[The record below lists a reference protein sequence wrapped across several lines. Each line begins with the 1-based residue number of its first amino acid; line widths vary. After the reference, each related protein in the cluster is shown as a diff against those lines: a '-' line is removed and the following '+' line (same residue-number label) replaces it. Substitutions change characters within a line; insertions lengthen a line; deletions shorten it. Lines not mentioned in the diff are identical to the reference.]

1 MIDPRDGDA
10 AAWAPAHVRLGGADR
25 KLRLGGR
32 VARQLTFSL
41 GASEFPTNPGKVD
54 RSALYGRTET
64 IALDAAGRECELVLV
79 DRSGT
84 LVIPKGGTGM
94 GSLSAAGHWVE
105 RSSLSYRSEGGDPLT
120 NQPSSYDAPIKL
132 DTLAT
137 PQELLDVAVS
147 AIYLLSDDPAFVE
160 ALGKS
165 IYRFEYY
172 FRAGPTGSLAFVLAS
187 GEAAFMLLGQP
198 NSFPLVG
205 LETAVEELDL
215 ETEEDD
221 DFDLDFSMM

>member
-1 MIDPRDGDA
+1 M
-10 AAWAPAHVRLGGADR
+10 
-25 KLRLGGR
+25 
-32 VARQLTFSL
+32 ARQLTFSL
-41 GASEFPTNPGKVD
+41 GAGEFSTNPGKVD

-64 IALDAAGRECELVLV
+64 IALDASGQECELVLV

-94 GSLSAAGHWVE
+94 GSLNTEGQWVE

-120 NQPSSYDAPIKL
+120 SQPSSYDAPIKL
-132 DTLAT
+132 DTLAR
-137 PQELLDVAVS
+137 PQDLLDVAVS
-147 AIYLLSDDPAFVE
+147 AVYLLSDDPSFVA
-160 ALGKS
+160 ALGQS
-165 IYRFEYY
+165 IYQFEYY

-187 GEAAFMLLGQP
+187 GEAVFMLLGQP

-205 LETAVEELDL
+205 LETTVEELDL
-215 ETEEDD
+215 ETEEAD